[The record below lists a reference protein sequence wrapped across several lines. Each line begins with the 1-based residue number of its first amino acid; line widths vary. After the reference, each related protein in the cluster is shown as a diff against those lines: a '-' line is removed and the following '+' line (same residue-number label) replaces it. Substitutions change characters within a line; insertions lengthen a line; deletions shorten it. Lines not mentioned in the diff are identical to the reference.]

1 MVFELLKSTIN
12 EKRTDQNYVLL
23 EGLCNSAKLASED
36 DKLETRLMDEFQN
49 IEKELGTV
57 AAIVGLQFALESD
70 SKLNED
76 KEIEWNQPVE
86 EAPKDEA
93 PKEEGEEEAA
103 PKKPTFKVS
112 DYKWSMS
119 NRKPRNLVQIYMGS
133 KGEECVKH
141 EVKTAESYSTSAYE
155 AVSKSLDEFC
165 SLVKKEEE
173 GTYLYTQVIFND

>member
-1 MVFELLKSTIN
+1 MLKATIN
-12 EKRTDQNYVLL
+12 EKRTDQTYVLL

-57 AAIVGLQFALESD
+57 AAIVGLQFALESASRLD
-70 SKLNED
+70 ED
-76 KEIEWNQPVE
+76 KEIEWNQP
-86 EAPKDEA
+86 EAEA
-93 PKEEGEEEAA
+93 PKEEAPAEDGGEEGAAA
-103 PKKPTFKVS
+103 PKTEAFKVS

-119 NRKPRNLVQIYMGS
+119 NRKPRNLVQIFMGS
-133 KGEECVKH
+133 KGEENVVH
-141 EVKTAESYSTSAYE
+141 EEKTAESYSTSAYE

-165 SLVKKEEE
+165 SLVKKREE